1 MALRKTL
8 LYTIWTLSLAVA
20 LPLGH
25 AFGQCSITNL
35 NAVYC
40 ADDASVA
47 LTGGTN
53 YYGPGI
59 SGTTFSPASAGAGT
73 HKVYTTDGTTSSYT
87 VNTTGTFSPVTLT
100 SPTTLTIGV
109 SISVP
114 IGIGFNFN
122 FYGNTFSS
130 VRVFDNGFIRFSG
143 TNATPVPQTIP
154 NTVPPN
160 DIVAIAWADLD
171 ASTGT
176 IRYQTMGTAPLRV
189 LVIEYN
195 NVQFTNNTSDY
206 VTSQILLYETTNII
220 EIHSTHIG
228 SDGSAQ
234 TMGIEN
240 AAGTAAATIASRNN
254 QIFTA
259 DNDYVGFFP
268 SCTSVRSVT
277 VNAVPNTSLAVSP
290 ATTSICPGATVGVTV
305 ANSEVGVNYQLLNS
319 ADNTVLSTSQAG
331 TGGNLVLTSSALSSS
346 VTLKV
351 RATNATTSCDAD
363 LTNTVG
369 VTVNAPPA
377 ITVPPATQ
385 AVCTGSSVTFN
396 VTATGTGLSYQW
408 RKGGS
413 NISGANSSSYTI
425 ASTVAGDAGSYDVI
439 VSGTCTPPVT
449 SSAATLTIN
458 ALPAITAQPVASQAI
473 CEGSAANFSVT
484 ATGAGLTY
492 QWKKNGIDISGA
504 NASTY
509 SIPTTSTSSA
519 GTYTVV
525 VSGTCSPAV
534 TSSASVLTI
543 NEQPEIIT
551 GPSNQ
556 TVCAGQSVTFSVNAG
571 VTTGATYQWRKGGTN
586 ISGANSSSYTI
597 ATTVAGD
604 AGSYD
609 VIVSGT
615 CTPAVTS
622 SAATLTINALP
633 TITAQPVASQA
644 ICEGSAAN
652 FSVTATGTSL
662 TYQWKKNGVDISGAN
677 ASTYSI
683 PTTSTSSAGTYTVV
697 VSGTCSPSVTS
708 SASVLT
714 IREQP
719 EIITGPSNQTVCVG
733 QSVTFSVNAGVTTGV
748 TYQWR
753 KGGSNISGA
762 NSSSYTIASTVAGDA
777 GSYDV
782 IVSGTCTPS
791 VTSSAATLTV
801 NALPAITAQPVASQ
815 AICEGSAANFSV
827 TATGAGL
834 AYQWKKNGVDISGAN
849 ASTYSI
855 PTTSTSSA
863 GTYTVVVSGTCSPSV
878 TSSASVLTI
887 REQPEIIT
895 GPSDQTV
902 CVGQSVTFSVN
913 AGVTTGVTYQWR
925 KGGSNISGANSSSY
939 TIATT
944 VAGDAGSY
952 DVIVSGTCT
961 PAVTSSAATL
971 TINALPTITA
981 QPVASQAI
989 CEGSVANFSVT
1000 ATGTSLTYQWKKNG
1014 VDISGANAS
1023 TYSIPT
1029 TSTSSAGTYTV
1040 VVSGTC
1046 SPSVTSSAS
1055 VLTIREQPEI
1065 ITGPSNQTVCVGQSV
1080 TFSVNAGVTTG
1091 VTYQWRK
1098 GGSNISGANSSSY
1111 TIASTVAGDAG
1122 SYDVIVSGTCTPSVT
1137 SSAATLTVNAL
1148 PAITAQPV
1156 ASQAICEGSAANFSV
1171 TATGAGLAYQWKK
1184 NGVDISGA
1192 NASTYSI
1199 PTTSTSSAG
1208 TYTVVVSGT
1217 CSPSVT
1223 SSASVLTI
1231 REQPEI
1237 ITGPSNQTVCAGQ
1250 SVTFSV
1256 NAGVTT
1262 GVTYQWRKGGSN
1274 ISGANS
1280 SSYTIASTVAG
1291 DAGSYDVIVS
1301 GTCTPSITSSAATL
1315 TINALP
1321 TISAQP
1327 VASQAICEGSAANF
1341 SVTAT
1346 GTGLTYQW
1354 KKDGIDISGAN
1365 ASTYSIPT
1373 TSTSSAGT
1381 YTVVV
1386 SGTCSPSVT
1395 SSASVLTIREQ
1406 PEIIAG
1412 PSSQTVCAG
1421 QSVTFSVNAGV
1432 TTGVTYQ
1439 WRKGGSNI
1447 SGATSSSYTIAS
1459 TVAGDAGSYDVVVS
1473 GTCTPPVTSSAAT
1486 LTINA
1491 LPAITAQPV
1500 ASQAICEGS
1509 AANFSVTATGTGL
1522 IYQWKKN
1529 GVDIVGANA
1538 STYSIPV
1545 TSTSS
1550 AGTYTVVVSGTCS
1563 PSVTSAASVLTIQE
1577 QPEIITGPVS
1587 QTVCVGQ
1594 SVTFSVSAGATTG
1607 VTYQW
1612 RKGGSNIAGANS
1624 STYTIASA
1632 VAGDAGSYDVI
1643 VGGTCTPAVTSSAA
1657 TLTVNTLP
1665 AITAQPV
1672 ASQAICEGSP
1682 ASFSVTATGTGITYQ
1697 WKKNGVD
1704 ISGANASTYTI
1715 PTTVTADAGTYTVVV
1730 SGTCS
1735 PSVTSSTSVLT
1746 IREQPEI
1753 ITGPASQTVCAGQS
1767 VTFSVNAGVTTGVT
1781 YQWRKDGSNISGANS
1796 SSYTIPATVA
1806 GDAGD
1811 YDVVISGTCTPP
1823 VTSSAA
1829 TLIINALPAITA
1841 QPVASQAICEG
1852 SAANFS
1858 VTATG
1863 TGLAYQWKKNGV
1875 DISGANANTYSI
1887 ASTSASDAGT
1897 YTVVVSGTCS
1907 PSVTSTASIL
1917 TIQEQPEIITGPSSQ
1932 TVCAGQNVT
1941 FTVNAGVTT
1950 GVTYQWRKDGTN
1962 IAGATSSSYTITG
1975 TVAGDAGNYDVVI
1988 SGTCTPPVTS
1998 AAATLTINALPAI
2011 TAQPVASQAI
2021 CEGSAANFSV
2031 TATGTGLTYQWKKN
2045 GVDISGANANTYS
2058 IASSSASDAG
2068 TYTVVVSGTCSPS
2081 VTSTASILTIQ
2092 EQPEIITGPSSQTV
2106 CAGQNVTF
2114 TVNAGVT
2121 TGVTYQWR
2129 KDGTNIAGANSNSY
2143 TITGVVVG
2151 DAGDYDVVVSG
2162 TCTPSITTSAATL
2175 TINELP
2181 AITAQPIASQAI
2193 CEGSAATFSVTATGT
2208 ALTYQWKKNGVDIAG
2223 ANAST
2228 YTISTTITADAG
2240 TYTVVVSG
2248 ACSPV
2253 VTSTA
2258 SVLTIQEQPEII
2270 TGPVGQ
2276 TVCAGQSVTFSVNAG
2291 VTTGVTY
2298 QWRKDGTNI
2307 AGANGSSYTITSTVA
2322 GDAGDYDVVITGTCT
2337 PPATSSA
2344 ATLIVNPNPD
2354 AYAADASI
2362 CSGTTTNIT
2371 ITNPNGVSGT
2381 TFTWTVQSTS
2391 NVTGAAAGSGNLIA
2405 QALTVTNG
2413 VSTGSVTYLIQPAA
2427 AGCNGIAYAVNV
2439 TVKPI
2444 PTVAASDQSICSGN
2458 ATSVAITNPNGVAG
2472 TSFSWTVQS
2481 TSNVS
2486 GAAAGS
2492 GSTIGQVLTTTDGIN
2507 AGSVVYRIVPTANGC
2522 SGNYIDVTVTVEPK
2536 PTITNPPTTL
2546 IQEICSG
2553 TALNFL
2559 PTSSITGTTFNWTS
2573 SVIGTLS
2580 GVSASGSG
2588 AITDTPV
2595 NATNT
2600 NAVIIYT
2607 ITPSVGG
2614 CSGTPVNLVVTVR
2627 PLPTVTANPQTICSG
2642 QTTSIAI
2649 SNPNGVTGTTYTWI
2663 VQGSSN
2669 VSGASA
2675 GSGST
2680 ISQALTNVDGVTNGT
2695 VTYRITASSNGCPGA
2710 PYDVTVTVKPVPV
2723 VTNDPIELAQQL
2735 CSGQALNFIPTA
2747 SIAGASFT
2755 WTSSITGPI
2764 TSGVTAS
2771 GAGSITDTPVNTGNV
2786 SGTVTYR
2793 IIPNHNGCDGQAVN
2807 LVVLVKPLP
2816 SASAND
2822 ITICSGETA
2831 VVTILPSP
2839 QNVSGTTFQWTAAP
2853 TTNVIGAANGNG
2865 SVISQI
2871 LSTSNASI
2879 GTVVYTILP
2888 SANGC
2893 DGPTS
2898 TVTVTVNPKVTVNA
2912 GADFAVCEDATM
2924 PMAIPL
2930 NGTIGGSASSA
2941 NWFIKTGDGSV
2952 SVSITSGG
2960 SVTATYTAVDSD
2972 VTNGFVELYLVTDDP
2987 DGVSGP
2993 CSSLSDTLTIFLNRR
3008 ARILPLADQVV
3019 CEPSLINL
3027 SGDISGS
3034 ATSGSWS
3041 AVTTAGGTL
3050 SISSVT
3056 GNTIT
3061 ANYGVLAADVGNTLT
3076 FRLST
3081 NDPDGAGPCTI
3092 VTEDLDVHINES
3104 AKVSAGADFEVCE
3117 DKQVNLNGSFSGTTS
3132 SVTWSGGSGSA
3143 QFADV
3148 NNPTTVY
3155 TLTSADRAAGSIV
3168 LTLTTNDPD
3177 GVSGPCTSVSDDV
3190 LVKVNPLPQPL
3201 IFGLESSYA
3210 ENDAP
3215 DPLSGVPS
3223 GAGYSGV
3230 FTGSGIQSGTN
3241 IFDPS
3246 IATIGFNTIYYT
3258 VTNTTT
3264 GCIGVTSAT
3273 TVVNPITDIDFT
3285 IEDAIED
3292 GTGALKICAENG
3304 LKQLIGIPAHTT
3316 GFPTTEFTSLT
3327 AGLTVNLVDENW
3339 YVNTDNVIAGS
3350 YFVKYTY
3357 TNGLGATSEFI
3368 RKIVVYAA
3376 PRAIILTNNACV
3388 TDAAKFASISDI
3400 PNNTFNSKIIQYLWN
3415 FDFGGLTSADSA
3427 TSLVYNEPGIY
3438 DVVLTVTTD
3447 EGCSDNVTHSI
3458 QVGPQPKVDFDWTKI
3473 CSGQTTQFVDKS
3485 SISLGSIVQYG
3496 WDFDD
3501 GDVLPLGN
3509 KDTMV
3514 PPDPRTSNTYNN
3526 PHHKYA
3532 SFQAYNVTLSVKTD
3546 VGCLKDTTRQIY
3558 IVDYNQP
3565 VSDNGYET
3573 DFEAGQGTWIRV
3585 EEANQQSS
3593 WIFGAVD
3600 GQNINQAYSGT
3611 NAWWTGGNT
3620 VAANNYI
3627 STYYPNEQSYVIGP
3641 CVNLEGLKRPM
3652 VALKYWSDS
3661 DKNFDGAVLQYSS
3674 DGGRSWET
3682 VGTDNGEGIEWY
3694 NGSDLSGEPGG
3705 QDNYAW
3711 TGTTSGWKDARFNLN
3726 ELPKDTVVFRIAFG
3740 SNSDNNPGTVSN
3752 GFAFDDIYIGEKNR
3766 NVLIEHYTND
3776 GSSSFQ
3782 LSEEYIDE
3790 LPSND
3795 FIKLQYHLESPGL
3808 QDAINAANP
3817 IDNNARAQIYGIRQ
3831 PPATIMDGILNEYYG
3846 KDFNGFTGNITTVDI
3861 DRRSLEDPSFDIT
3874 IDIDGTT
3881 AADVLKADI
3890 QYTFIDKINSFTPPV
3905 ILQAALVE
3913 NGVNGN
3919 KFSMRKL
3926 LYGPEGFII
3935 TDPLVAGTSVT
3946 YSKPDAE
3953 ETHQLAT
3960 PIANGDS
3967 LYIIAFA
3974 QDKQTRRILQSVIMK
3989 VEQTKASQTPVGIP
4003 DDPAVA
4009 ALQDLKIYPNP
4020 ASQNIK
4026 LYLGDK
4032 LNRDYTWK
4040 LIDQRGITI
4049 LNGDVNRDLTSPQLI
4064 DVTRIA
4070 NGIYFMAIQ
4079 TGDRSVL
4086 YTKIAVMNQN

>member
-1 MALRKTL
+1 MRLHFQPEVNILTNCLSAMALRKTL

-351 RATNATTSCDAD
+351 RATNATTSCDSD

-791 VTSSAATLTV
+791 VTSSAATLTI

-855 PTTSTSSA
+855 P
-863 GTYTVVVSGTCSPSV
+863 V
-878 TSSASVLTI
+878 
-887 REQPEIIT
+887 
-895 GPSDQTV
+895 
-902 CVGQSVTFSVN
+902 
-913 AGVTTGVTYQWR
+913 
-925 KGGSNISGANSSSY
+925 
-939 TIATT
+939 
-944 VAGDAGSY
+944 
-952 DVIVSGTCT
+952 
-961 PAVTSSAATL
+961 
-971 TINALPTITA
+971 
-981 QPVASQAI
+981 
-989 CEGSVANFSVT
+989 
-1000 ATGTSLTYQWKKNG
+1000 
-1014 VDISGANAS
+1014 
-1023 TYSIPT
+1023 
-1029 TSTSSAGTYTV
+1029 
-1040 VVSGTC
+1040 
-1046 SPSVTSSAS
+1046 
-1055 VLTIREQPEI
+1055 
-1065 ITGPSNQTVCVGQSV
+1065 
-1080 TFSVNAGVTTG
+1080 
-1091 VTYQWRK
+1091 
-1098 GGSNISGANSSSY
+1098 
-1111 TIASTVAGDAG
+1111 
-1122 SYDVIVSGTCTPSVT
+1122 
-1137 SSAATLTVNAL
+1137 
-1148 PAITAQPV
+1148 
-1156 ASQAICEGSAANFSV
+1156 
-1171 TATGAGLAYQWKK
+1171 
-1184 NGVDISGA
+1184 
-1192 NASTYSI
+1192 
-1199 PTTSTSSAG
+1199 TSTSSAG

-1301 GTCTPSITSSAATL
+1301 GTCTPSITSSAVTL

-1365 ASTYSIPT
+1365 ASTYSIPV

-1406 PEIIAG
+1406 PEIITG
-1412 PSSQTVCAG
+1412 PSNQTVCAG

-1447 SGATSSSYTIAS
+1447 SGANSSSYTIAS

-1550 AGTYTVVVSGTCS
+1550 PGTYTVVVSGTCS

-1632 VAGDAGSYDVI
+1632 VAADAGSYDVI

-1950 GVTYQWRKDGTN
+1950 GVTYQWRKGGTN

-1998 AAATLTINALPAI
+1998 SAATLIINALPAI

-2362 CSGTTTNIT
+2362 CSGTTTNIA